1 MATLTNYLTYVRER
15 LGVPATD
22 SMFTDAQVTNAVN
35 QAIHAL
41 DEEHDWPWC
50 QASATIAT
58 STSTIVLSAY
68 VSTWKR
74 VVSLSIPTEDHQLTN
89 WPADDLLAEPTT
101 NTGMPDRYALWAE
114 NIEVRPAPD
123 ASYSFKLGYIKRE
136 TDLSSGSDQPLLPSQ
151 FDGAVIS
158 YAAYLLA
165 TREGDTTN
173 AAVHLAAYND
183 WVRRM
188 RDSVRRYSGTK
199 RVSVRPGGW
208 I

>member
-1 MATLTNYLTYVRER
+1 MATLTNYMTYVRDR
-15 LGVPATD
+15 LGVPSTD
-22 SMFTDAQVTNAVN
+22 GMFTDAQVTSAIN

-41 DEEHDWPWC
+41 DEEHDWPWM

-58 STSTIVLSAY
+58 NTTTIVLSSY

-74 VVSLSIPTEDHQLTN
+74 VVSLSIPTENQQLTV
-89 WPADDLLAEPTT
+89 WPTDDLLSEPTT
-101 NTGMPDRYALWAE
+101 VTGMPDRYGLWAE

-123 ASYSFKLGYIKRE
+123 ATYSFKLGYIKRE
-136 TDLSSGSDQPLLPSQ
+136 TDLASGSDQPLLPSQ
-151 FDGAVIS
+151 FDGAIIA

-173 AAVHLAAYND
+173 AAVHLANYKD
-183 WVRRM
+183 WVVRM
-188 RDSVRRYSGTK
+188 RDSVRRYSAPK